1 MLDESSES
9 IIGVS
14 RWAASDNAAKR
25 AFCRIACADC
35 NFLDGIFLA
44 LDPLLLRPITFR
56 KSLARAELAILLD
69 TVVPFTLLRKAHSLP
84 NKVIAP
90 PLQVLPALLKQIIK
104 QLNIY

>member
-35 NFLDGIFLA
+35 NLLGGILA
-44 LDPLLLRPITFR
+44 LDPLLLRPMTFL
-56 KSLARAELAILLD
+56 KSLARAELAILFD
-69 TVVPFTLLRKAHSLP
+69 TVVPSTLLRRAHSLP

-104 QLNIY
+104 KLKS